1 MTRPS
6 LGLLGAFGYLGFDIA
21 LLWVGFRAV
30 GYSPP
35 IGGLILGYQ
44 IGYLSTLIPIPGG
57 IGVLDGGLIAALAL
71 YGIPASFAAPA
82 VLLYHAAWLAVP
94 TILGSIAFVLVR
106 RNLDEPLTLR
116 NTGQP
121 TATRARELRSNAST

>member
-1 MTRPS
+1 M
-6 LGLLGAFGYLGFDIA
+6 
-21 LLWVGFRAV
+21 LLWVGFHAV

-44 IGYLSTLIPIPGG
+44 IGYLSTLLPIPGG

-71 YGIPASFAAPA
+71 YGIPAGFAAPA

-106 RNLDEPLTLR
+106 RNLARAVDAAR
-116 NTGQP
+116 GRS
-121 TATRARELRSNAST
+121 TARDPTRADLMTGRLPGQRSCA